1 MPDDT
6 VELPDANK
14 IIQEEEE
21 KIANKAKSTVFTVYT
36 FCRARYDEKKGSS
49 NEKNDENVENF
60 ERRK

>member
-49 NEKNDENVENF
+49 NE
-60 ERRK
+60 